1 MSSCV
6 ATKRN
11 SSTRS
16 TSSVATMSD
25 SDGDRKVTPASCRR
39 HRRAHPVSIRWMS
52 QQPDPADV
60 EQDPDYRF
68 TLANERTFL
77 AWIRTALALIAGGV
91 AIVQFVPQFGI
102 PGVRHAL
109 SVILTAGGG
118 IMAALAVRR
127 WQRVQGAMRRNA
139 DLPPTH
145 VPALLGVT
153 IFAVTVGV
161 LIVLMIWPPG
171 GS

>member
-1 MSSCV
+1 
-6 ATKRN
+6 
-11 SSTRS
+11 
-16 TSSVATMSD
+16 
-25 SDGDRKVTPASCRR
+25 
-39 HRRAHPVSIRWMS
+39 MS

>member
-1 MSSCV
+1 MRIV
-6 ATKRN
+6 ARTHDDDTIGRAGHFGQPIAHRIARRDIFGVSACLFDQADN
-11 SSTRS
+11 PFAAFAAVDR
-16 TSSVATMSD
+16 AAEI
-25 SDGDRKVTPASCRR
+25 DG
-39 HRRAHPVSIRWMS
+39 
-52 QQPDPADV
+52 
-60 EQDPDYRF
+60 
-68 TLANERTFL
+68 
-77 AWIRTALALIAGGV
+77 IAQNNRV